1 MASLLRN
8 SSQEALQF
16 IGDIMRESRI
26 VESVKRDFIKEIEL
40 FKSSSRYRYHD
51 FIISLNVPSIDVGLM
66 TDMMKEVSSNE
77 GVDIVGITYTRKYP
91 KINIILIEVE
101 LERKKLPPRN
111 PNKRAT
117 KISAEK
123 SIERMKE
130 ENKRFLRGWLD

>member
-1 MASLLRN
+1 MK
-8 SSQEALQF
+8 
-16 IGDIMRESRI
+16 ESRI
-26 VESVKRDFIKEIEL
+26 IESVKRDLIKEIEL

-51 FIISLNVPSIDVGLM
+51 FIISLNVPSMDVGLM
-66 TDMMKEVSSNE
+66 TDMIKEVSSNE
-77 GVDIVGITYTRKYP
+77 GVDIVSITYTREYP

-111 PNKRAT
+111 PNKRTT

-130 ENKRFLRGWLD
+130 ENQRFLRGWLD

>member
-1 MASLLRN
+1 M
-8 SSQEALQF
+8 QF

-26 VESVKRDFIKEIEL
+26 VESVKRDLIKEIEL

-51 FIISLNVPSIDVGLM
+51 FIISLNVPSMDVGLM
-66 TDMMKEVSSNE
+66 TDMIKEVSSNE
-77 GVDIVGITYTRKYP
+77 GVDIVGITYTRAYP

-101 LERKKLPPRN
+101 FERKKTPPRN
-111 PNKRAT
+111 PNKRTT